1 MIEKSILINDKFK
14 FDFDHMLFSLA
25 IVRISTSRFISFLT
39 GSSPERRIIDTGV
52 SNLKGG
58 FIFRKNDTF
67 EFQKILQIKIMLK
80 LTLSI
85 NQFQTSRPLQAQSLP
100 W

>member
-25 IVRISTSRFISFLT
+25 IVRISTSRFISFLARL
-39 GSSPERRIIDTGV
+39 SPERRIIDTGV

-58 FIFRKNDTF
+58 HL
-67 EFQKILQIKIMLK
+67 QKK
-80 LTLSI
+80 
-85 NQFQTSRPLQAQSLP
+85 
-100 W
+100 

>member
-25 IVRISTSRFISFLT
+25 IVRISTYRFISFLARL
-39 GSSPERRIIDTGV
+39 SPERRIIDTGV

-58 FIFRKNDTF
+58 HL
-67 EFQKILQIKIMLK
+67 QKKMILLNFKK
-80 LTLSI
+80 
-85 NQFQTSRPLQAQSLP
+85 FFK
-100 W
+100 